1 MSSSGSSSIRLQHLN
16 ALADEYILLHPL
28 TMPFEEFAQQELAR
42 SRSARTSRLSRALD
56 WILAQGSFRD
66 QFLQFIESDS
76 AEVLSAALNSATSIG
91 VNASPVEAASFLLR
105 LAKDLRDSAPAE
117 QLLLRYG
124 SRVVGLIVFFA
135 EKAVGDPGVTSS
147 IINLVGKRSLDEA
160 FAQYS
165 IRKSVANHIVA
176 LCEIED
182 MIRTSHSGV
191 PNSV

>member
-42 SRSARTSRLSRALD
+42 NRSARTSRLSRALD
-56 WILAQGSFRD
+56 WMLTQGSFRD

-91 VNASPVEAASFLLR
+91 VDASPVEAASFLLR
-105 LAKDLRDSAPAE
+105 LAKDLRDRVPAE

-124 SRVVGLIVFFA
+124 SRVVTLIVFTA
-135 EKAVGDPGVTSS
+135 EKAFMDPGMASTVVTV
-147 IINLVGKRSLDEA
+147 LGKRPLDEA

-165 IRKSVANHIVA
+165 IRKSVANHIAA

-182 MIRTSHSGV
+182 MIQISRSNT
-191 PNSV
+191 